1 MAAEIFPSR
10 ERKLKELEI
19 FLKVQQYSLLREED
33 SSEAATWGFSLYES
47 MEKIEQHRNHKI
59 AYNRDIMQSFRPRKK
74 TGKYY
79 LC

>member
-19 FLKVQQYSLLREED
+19 FLKVQQYSLLRGED

-47 MEKIEQHRNHKI
+47 MEKNWTAQKPQDRI
-59 AYNRDIMQSFRPRKK
+59 
-74 TGKYY
+74 
-79 LC
+79 